1 MPIRRRGD
9 GEIVEEPTEPQTRRV
24 GEGSRTTE
32 AQTAPT
38 EPASTPPAD
47 SLFADAPAAEDGRGE
62 APTKP
67 ISREDREGKTRIL
80 SPHRP
85 PAAEDRVAAKDPM
98 ADPPV
103 GWLVIVRGPGKGKVL
118 TLGNGM
124 NAIGRG
130 RSSRVRLDFGDGN
143 VSRANHARIAYEP
156 RERRWLF
163 SHGDGANLTYLNGE
177 VVMVPV
183 EINSG
188 AEIQLGETTLRF
200 QAFCSPDFDWPDVDD

>member
-9 GEIVEEPTEPQTRRV
+9 GEIVEETTEPQTRV
-24 GEGSRTTE
+24 LSEGAGAAKADE
-32 AQTAPT
+32 AAT

-47 SLFADAPAAEDGRGE
+47 SLFADAPAAQDERAE
-62 APTKP
+62 SPTKP
-67 ISREDREGKTRIL
+67 INREDREGKTRIL

-85 PAAEDRVAAKDPM
+85 PAAEDRPAAKDPM

-103 GWLVIVRGPGKGKVL
+103 GWLVVVRGPGKGNVL

-156 RERRWLF
+156 RERRWLL

-177 VVMVPV
+177 AVMAPV
-183 EINSG
+183 EIASG

-200 QAFCSPDFDWPDVDD
+200 QAFCSPEFDWPDVND